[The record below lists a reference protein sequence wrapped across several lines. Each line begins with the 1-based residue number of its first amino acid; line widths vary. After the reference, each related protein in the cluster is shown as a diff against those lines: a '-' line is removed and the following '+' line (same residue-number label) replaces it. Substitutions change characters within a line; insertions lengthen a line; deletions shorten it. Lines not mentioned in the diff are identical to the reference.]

1 MKLLNII
8 SALGNFLIPCYVQ
21 KKEKERKDEESLRAA
36 KVKKAE
42 EEQQPKI
49 QEVTEEE
56 AKIIQAEEE
65 AKKEKEET
73 KTAEK
78 DKEEVRTSYE
88 VHGDLASLHTN
99 QLVKKLW
106 YLTAWFALIGKS
118 TELMQAKVIDL
129 ISSSKLN

>member
-56 AKIIQAEEE
+56 AKIIQA
-65 AKKEKEET
+65 
-73 KTAEK
+73 
-78 DKEEVRTSYE
+78 DE

-99 QLVKKLW
+99 QL
-106 YLTAWFALIGKS
+106 FKS
-118 TELMQAKVIDL
+118 YGI
-129 ISSSKLN
+129 